1 MLPKSRMDDTQ
12 GRNQITCDSHHS
24 RVGLGPIH
32 PNRGYIHLSYI
43 PQGFH
48 RLTNEFKL
56 NLSVSWVYSS
66 VLTDEY
72 FVVSCSVRP
81 AASQSHRQRMQH
93 CPLWIQDRDR
103 RQADCLRLGLSCL
116 EILATCMPGLDV
128 PHRGSGNIVPGW
140 CNPRIW
146 FGGRQLKP

>member
-1 MLPKSRMDDTQ
+1 MLPKSRTDDTQ
-12 GRNQITCDSHHS
+12 DRNQITCDSHHS
-24 RVGLGPIH
+24 RVGLEPIH

-48 RLTNEFKL
+48 WLTNEFKL
-56 NLSVSWVYSS
+56 NLSVSWV
-66 VLTDEY
+66 
-72 FVVSCSVRP
+72 FFCSVRP
-81 AASQSHRQRMQH
+81 VASQSHRQRMQH

-116 EILATCMPGLDV
+116 EILATCMPGLDA

-140 CNPRIW
+140 CNPRR
-146 FGGRQLKP
+146 FGSGVDS